1 MAEPGKTEN
10 ATPKKREE
18 ARKRGQVVRSIE
30 INAVLNVLMVLLILK
45 ISGDYVM
52 NILRGISKYFWGNA
66 TTISLT
72 PDSMN
77 GFIFLLTTKLLLVLV
92 PVLVVVFL
100 VGILSNVVQF
110 GFLVS
115 FEPLKPSFEKISPTR
130 GFKRIFSKRLIFELF
145 KDIIK
150 MAAIGYVFYTSVMK
164 IFGDIFMTPLMD
176 IETYFIFASTV
187 IYKLGLKIVIVFI
200 IFAIIDYMWQRYEYE
215 DNLKMSK
222 QEIKDEMKQLEGD
235 PLIKSRIRS
244 IQREMARKRMISE
257 IPQADVVITNPTHV
271 AVAIRYKEKE
281 DNAPVIIAKGI
292 NLMAERVKKIARE
305 NGIIIIENPPLAR
318 TLAKLEIGWE
328 IPPDLFQAVAEVLAF
343 VYQAK
348 GKIKLEE
355 SDKKEDN
362 MLLGR
367 ENYIPNPDSGGN

>member
-1 MAEPGKTEN
+1 MADPGKTER

-30 INAVLNVLMVLLILK
+30 INAVLNVLMTLVIIK
-45 ISGDYVM
+45 ISGGYIMAGLKGV
-52 NILRGISKYFWGNA
+52 SKHFWGNV
-66 TTISLT
+66 TTIGIT
-72 PDSMN
+72 PDSMS
-77 GFIFLLTTKLLLVLV
+77 GIIFFIITKLLLILA
-92 PVLVVVFL
+92 PVLAVVFI
-100 VGILSNVVQF
+100 VGILSNIMQF

-115 FEPLKPSFEKISPTR
+115 FEPLKPSFDKINPAR
-130 GFKRIFSKRLIFELF
+130 GFQRIFSKRMLFELF
-145 KDIIK
+145 KDILKISV
-150 MAAIGYVFYTSVMK
+150 IGYLFYTSVLK
-164 IFGDIFMTPLMD
+164 ILGDIFITPLMD
-176 IETYFIFASTV
+176 IETYFVFASTV
-187 IYKLGLKIVIVFI
+187 IYKLGLKIVIAFIVF
-200 IFAIIDYMWQRYEYE
+200 AVIDYMWQRYDYE

-235 PLIKSRIRS
+235 PIIKSRIRS

-271 AVAIRYKEKE
+271 AVAIKYREGE

-292 NLMAERVKKIARE
+292 NLMAERVKIIARE
-305 NGIIIIENPPLAR
+305 HGVIILENPPLAR
-318 TLAKLEIGWE
+318 TLIKLEIGWE

-355 SDKKEDN
+355 RGKKADN
-362 MLLGR
+362 NILGR
-367 ENYIPNPDSGGN
+367 EKYIPNPDPGGN